1 MSGITE
7 EEQAFLKK
15 IEERK
20 IKHKEAQ
27 KKYRQSN
34 KDKIQD
40 YNKTYNENQKS
51 KMNEIKSK
59 LPPRQPQQ
67 PTEINIKEIT
77 QEPQKTNKK
86 ATTDDIKPFYEKRK
100 EPLTT
105 STIEAY
111 ISKADIL
118 QRFFIKKSLSQ
129 ELKAE
134 LINLFNNNDFNEDLI
149 LSQMT
154 YINND
159 IEPTIQALR
168 THYKNDNTFKNYLNI
183 LVVITSHLKTLNKS
197 IYQTLTRINI
207 FLNNEIQEKRKDNE
221 IEEADKDK
229 IIDLDKSA
237 IITNINKLS
246 NIDDKLIYALYSL
259 FPARRL
265 EWRLTKIIFAPRASS
280 ADETTNINDV
290 KYNYLILKDGK
301 YEIIF
306 NNYKTATIY
315 GRQIFKIDNNE
326 LTNILN
332 DYIIKSKLLNGD
344 FLFSLKTNK
353 KKEISQSNFSHL
365 ISNVFFK
372 VYNIHITIRFLRIS
386 HITYILNKNP
396 TIKEM
401 EILAYKMGHGLEEQ
415 GKYKKVIKK

>member
-1 MSGITE
+1 MSGLTE
-7 EEQAFLKK
+7 EEQIFLKQ

-34 KDKIQD
+34 KDKVAE

-67 PTEINIKEIT
+67 PTKINIQEIT

-105 STIEAY
+105 STIDAY

-134 LINLFNNNDFNEDLI
+134 LINLFNNNDFDEDLI

-168 THYKNDNTFKNYLNI
+168 THYKNDNTFKNYINI
-183 LVVITSHLKTLNKS
+183 LVVITSHLKTFNKS
-197 IYQTLTRINI
+197 IYQTLTKINI

-265 EWRLTKIIFAPRASS
+265 EWRLTKIIL
-280 ADETTNINDV
+280 DETTNINDV
-290 KYNYLILKDGK
+290 KYNYLILKDGI
-301 YEIIF
+301 YQIIF
-306 NNYKTATIY
+306 NNYKTATTY
-315 GRQIFKIDNNE
+315 GRQIFNIDNDE

-353 KKEISQSNFSHL
+353 KKEISQSNFSSL

-415 GKYKKVIKK
+415 GKYKKILK

>member
-67 PTEINIKEIT
+67 PTEINIQEIT
-77 QEPQKTNKK
+77 QQPQMTNKK
-86 ATTDDIKPFYEKRK
+86 AKTEDIKPFFIKRI
-100 EPLTT
+100 EPLQKT
-105 STIEAY
+105 TIEAY

-149 LSQMT
+149 LSQMP

-159 IEPTIQALR
+159 IEPTINTLR
-168 THYKNDNTFKNYLNI
+168 THYKNDNTFKTYINI

-197 IYQTLTRINI
+197 IYQTLTKLNIYINNQ
-207 FLNNEIQEKRKDNE
+207 LQDKRKYNTL
-221 IEEADKDK
+221 EEADKNK
-229 IIDLDKSA
+229 IIDLDKTT
-237 IITNINKLS
+237 ILS
-246 NIDDKLIYALYSL
+246 NIQKLNNIKDRLIYGLYCL
-259 FPARRL
+259 FPARRE
-265 EWRLTKIIFAPRASS
+265 EWRHTKITT
-280 ADETTNINDV
+280 ETNKEKLEDPKN
-290 KYNYLILKDGK
+290 NYLIISTNPKQ
-301 YEIIF
+301 IIF
-306 NNYKTATIY
+306 NNYKTNKTHGQQSFNINDTDLNN
-315 GRQIFKIDNNE
+315 IIDE
-326 LTNILN
+326 YILN
-332 DYIIKSKLLNGD
+332 NGLLNGD
-344 FLFSLKTNK
+344 YLFSLIKDKNK
-353 KKEISQSNFSHL
+353 VISQPNFSQL
-365 ISNVFFK
+365 ISDVFFK
-372 VYNIHITIRFLRIS
+372 VYNIPISIRFLRITWVS
-386 HITYILNKNP
+386 NLLNKNP
-396 TIKEM
+396 SIKEM
-401 EILAYKMGHGLEEQ
+401 EILAFQMAHGITEQ
-415 GKYKKVIKK
+415 GLYKKILK